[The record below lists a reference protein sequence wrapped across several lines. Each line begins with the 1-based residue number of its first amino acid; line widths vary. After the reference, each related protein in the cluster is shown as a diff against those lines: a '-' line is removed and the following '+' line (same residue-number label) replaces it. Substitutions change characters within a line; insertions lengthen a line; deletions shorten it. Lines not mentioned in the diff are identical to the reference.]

1 MGSSNSFSASSV
13 VASARGVYFNPE
25 ADSATAPGHQIED
38 GDLKSR
44 MLDLIEGDEDI
55 EDITIYSSQLM
66 DGTVGGPLRF
76 HAYVVIKTENW
87 WWSLERIGEGT
98 TIQRSKIKKYVV
110 DYFRRQHRGRNNMT
124 KVISDYGRYC
134 MKDLVEFLHS
144 QNLVYKDDHLLNFNC
159 TDFAKAIFDRFAKD
173 KTWDRLLEISSIV

>member
-25 ADSATAPGHQIED
+25 ADSATAPGHEIED

-98 TIQRSKIKKYVV
+98 TIQRSKIKKYVTLI
-110 DYFRRQHRGRNNMT
+110 RN
-124 KVISDYGRYC
+124 
-134 MKDLVEFLHS
+134 EFLRTFIEFHEKS
-144 QNLVYKDDHLLNFNC
+144 YRISGEVLWESAGDSLELLGNKCGCCGEFV
-159 TDFAKAIFDRFAKD
+159 
-173 KTWDRLLEISSIV
+173 LIVWGSVRN